1 VKLGSTGRL
10 SPTIG
15 QALGRPRAARRERW
29 LRAAAIL
36 GPFALAIAVPAAC
49 ASKPTPSGPGE
60 DCFAAT
66 DCQPGLVC
74 VPQKSGAFVCSS
86 DLTQVAGRPPPEAGA
101 ADSEAGGDA
110 AASDAPVVEPPDG
123 AGVQDTGTV
132 IPDTGITDTG
142 TGG

>member
-1 VKLGSTGRL
+1 V
-10 SPTIG
+10 
-15 QALGRPRAARRERW
+15 RRERW

-36 GPFALAIAVPAAC
+36 GPFALAIAVPVAC
-49 ASKPTPSGPGE
+49 ASRPTPSGPGE

-86 DLTQVAGRPPPEAGA
+86 DLTQVAGRPPPEAGV
-101 ADSEAGGDA
+101 ADSEAGDA
-110 AASDAPVVEPPDG
+110 PASDAPASDAPVVVPPDG
-123 AGVQDTGTV
+123 AGIQDTGTV

-142 TGG
+142 TAG

>member
-1 VKLGSTGRL
+1 VKLGSTEPL
-10 SPTIG
+10 SPPIG
-15 QALGRPRAARRERW
+15 PALGRPRAARRERW

-36 GPFALAIAVPAAC
+36 GPFALAIAVPVAC

-60 DCFAAT
+60 DCFAAS

-86 DLTQVAGRPPPEAGA
+86 DLTQVAGRPPPEAGVG
-101 ADSEAGGDA
+101 DSEAGDA
-110 AASDAPVVEPPDG
+110 AASDAPVVVPPDG

-132 IPDTGITDTG
+132 TPDTGITDTG